1 MSVAPIAASIVVLA
15 GCGVAGAAYALGK
28 RRKGTASDAGETAE
42 AEPEE

>member
-15 GCGVAGAAYALGK
+15 GCGAVGAAYALSK
-28 RRKGTASDAGETAE
+28 RRKGAASDAGEAAE